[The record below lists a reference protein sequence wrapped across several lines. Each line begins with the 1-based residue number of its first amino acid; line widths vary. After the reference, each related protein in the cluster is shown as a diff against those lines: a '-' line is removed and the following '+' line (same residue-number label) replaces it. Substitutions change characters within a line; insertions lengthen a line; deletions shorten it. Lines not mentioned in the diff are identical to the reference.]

1 MASTPRRPWSE
12 QEAARALADVY
23 QVLLRDHV
31 AEYRQALAQAIDAAR
46 DAIAKAADRAL
57 GALRPQTRLKVLA
70 RRFLIRE
77 HLKEFKCADGDFV
90 VHGLRSP
97 C

>member
-46 DAIAKAADRAL
+46 DAIA
-57 GALRPQTRLKVLA
+57 
-70 RRFLIRE
+70 
-77 HLKEFKCADGDFV
+77 
-90 VHGLRSP
+90 
-97 C
+97 

>member
-46 DAIAKAADRAL
+46 DAIAKAQGATVVTRDL
-57 GALRPQTRLKVLA
+57 GGFDGCGVP
-70 RRFLIRE
+70 LI
-77 HLKEFKCADGDFV
+77 DPWQG
-90 VHGLRSP
+90 
-97 C
+97 

>member
-46 DAIAKAADRAL
+46 DAIAKAQGEGLPADQVLEHAKAAAL
-57 GALRPQTRLKVLA
+57 SHVAEADAAAIAARLLQGEGVS
-70 RRFLIRE
+70 E
-77 HLKEFKCADGDFV
+77 
-90 VHGLRSP
+90 
-97 C
+97 